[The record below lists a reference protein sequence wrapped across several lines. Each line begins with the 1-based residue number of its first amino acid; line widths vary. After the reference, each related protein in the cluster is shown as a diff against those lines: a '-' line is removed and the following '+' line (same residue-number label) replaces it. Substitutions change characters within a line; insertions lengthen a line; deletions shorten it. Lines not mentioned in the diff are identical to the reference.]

1 MRKFMFTLAVFALC
15 ALTAVPVQAET
26 FVLRTTPQASL
37 QAAVPVS
44 QLVAIQGI
52 GILPTNG
59 TVVVY
64 TIIGGV
70 TNTLGS
76 ATATDGAISATVSNA
91 AYSVTMDQL
100 YIGGTSTNGTVRLFY
115 Q

>member
-1 MRKFMFTLAVFALC
+1 MLKAMLLTAILALC
-15 ALTAVPVQAET
+15 ALTAVPVKAET
-26 FVLRTTPQASL
+26 FVLRTTPKASL

-44 QLVAIQGI
+44 QLVAIQGV

-64 TIIGGV
+64 TVIGGV

-91 AYSVTMDQL
+91 PYSVTMDEL
-100 YIGGTSTNGTVRLFY
+100 YIGGTSTNGVVRLFY